1 MWKNGKAKVLHGW
14 AMLTAWTLF
23 WWALWWSGP
32 PTRAYITTDTFEAAI
47 ERACRRVL
55 QAHEARWAQNTTP
68 CRVCFMDTNETEI
81 IGHAT
86 IPAWQRTPQLLH
98 GGKQYNASRF
108 VDGVW
113 IYRRSAL

>member
-1 MWKNGKAKVLHGW
+1 MWKTVKGAVVTW
-14 AMLTAWTLF
+14 AALVRAWWLF
-23 WWALWWSGP
+23 WRRLWWAGP
-32 PTRAYITTDTFEAAI
+32 PTQAWVTADTFEQRI

-55 QAHEARWAQNTTP
+55 QAHEARWTQNTTP
-68 CRVCFMDTNETEI
+68 VRVCFMDHNETEI
-81 IGHAT
+81 VGQVT

-98 GGKQYNASRF
+98 QEVQYNASRF